1 MTLPRKLHPGTAL
14 LGMAALMI
22 VLAAI
27 ALLLPCVLAMMLAV
41 GAAGAAKTLLG
52 LAAGSW
58 GCHVAAAAGAAV
70 GFWGGL
76 SRHMTRCAM
85 GELVHTG
92 QLLGAMH
99 RRHNRNRTA

>member
-1 MTLPRKLHPGTAL
+1 MTSPRKHHWGTAL

-22 VLAAI
+22 LLAAV
-27 ALLLPCVLAMMLAV
+27 ALLLPCLLAAAL
-41 GAAGAAKTLLG
+41 AAGAAATAKALFG

-58 GCHVAAAAGAAV
+58 GYHIAAAAGAAV

-76 SRHMTRCAM
+76 SRNVTRCAM

-92 QLLGAMH
+92 QLLGEMQ
-99 RRHNRNRTA
+99 RSRSRSRS